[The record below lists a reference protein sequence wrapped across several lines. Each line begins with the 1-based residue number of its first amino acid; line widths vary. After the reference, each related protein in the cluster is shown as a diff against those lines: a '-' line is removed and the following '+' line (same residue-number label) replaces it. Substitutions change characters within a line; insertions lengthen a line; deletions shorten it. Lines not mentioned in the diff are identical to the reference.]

1 MFRFSSLSIQKGRRE
16 TCHWNLMLHAKL
28 SRHIANTNNMDYFS
42 VESVLLLIYQL
53 DNVAWKQLH
62 VQNKFLVEITSQ
74 FISLSVLPLNPR
86 GKNDLP
92 PSMFIIAKCPADS
105 SISLQW
111 SNYPCGSLSNH
122 SRQCFMS
129 SHSGTWGRDII
140 GLLFPLIISSPPLLS
155 LCLFKN
161 HSNVKTTA

>member
-1 MFRFSSLSIQKGRRE
+1 METAACAKEVSGR
-16 TCHWNLMLHAKL
+16 
-28 SRHIANTNNMDYFS
+28 NNMFS
-42 VESVLLLIYQL
+42 
-53 DNVAWKQLH
+53 
-62 VQNKFLVEITSQ
+62 SQ

-140 GLLFPLIISSPPLLS
+140 GLLFPLIISSPFACS
-155 LCLFKN
+155 R
-161 HSNVKTTA
+161 TTAMLRRPPKVVRTHLFIYFVKAPLQTQSEVRLLFYCSLLMMLGGERWR